1 MYRVCLL
8 LVAATAVAQGP
19 YDLEPRAV
27 TLPGKPTLGPLY
39 TSALGG
45 GQGFRDNSYE
55 DNAVTPTPSSA
66 PLYRNPNN
74 QPPVIFKFFQSIF
87 GIVRLQRPGQSFK
100 SSFSYISGLS

>member
-8 LVAATAVAQGP
+8 FVAATAVAQGP

-74 QPPVIFKFFQSIF
+74 QPPVIFKFYIRFISVDRRNRSVTTPRSI
-87 GIVRLQRPGQSFK
+87 L
-100 SSFSYISGLS
+100 